1 MKIDELPL
9 DPNIINFLKSES
21 YRELYPPQKDA
32 VKAGVLDGKNVL
44 VSVPTAS
51 GKTLIAMLATLSHL
65 SKNKS
70 KVVYLTPLRALAS
83 EKFEEFKKLEKING
97 SKIKVAISTG
107 DSNSTDNKLDDAD
120 VIILTNET
128 MDAMMT
134 FKNNWIYEI
143 GLVVSDEI
151 HLIGDSGRGP
161 TLEMI
166 LTRLKTGYV
175 GKKPQI
181 IALSATISNS
191 SDLAEWLDCELVESE
206 WRPVPLSEA
215 VYSNHTITNQ
225 DRAESE
231 GNLDE
236 KRETRHS
243 KPAIGLG
250 LDTIAGE
257 AQSLIFTMTRSSSV
271 ATATE
276 AGKFVAKQ
284 LKKDELEKLIK
295 ISKTILPRED
305 DDETKLV
312 KKLAEA
318 VKNGAAFHHAGLD
331 QRCRTIIETEFK
343 NGNIKLLTATPTLAA
358 GVNLPARRVIISS
371 IFRFGS
377 GGMAPI
383 SILEYK
389 QMCGRAGRPQYD
401 DEGESIIVAKGS
413 PDELLEHYVLGK
425 PEPLESKILVDS
437 SLRIHLLGLIA
448 TSSTF
453 SPFSE
458 EKICKFFS
466 QTFGGLSDDDFENK
480 ISKQLKKLKEY
491 GMIAGEGSFKPTDF
505 GKKVFWLRIDPKT
518 AFDIAADLDH
528 YLKGRKHTFGIL
540 HMITNLP
547 EFYPKSFY
555 LGNLAEHMKKLIR
568 DKKDDEKLYARQEFV
583 IDDPEEEEEE
593 GRKANCGKSLLV
605 LHHWIH
611 DMTRKE
617 LSNQFNSEPGDQFQ
631 ISRNA
636 EQLAYVIREIARF
649 WKNKD
654 LVREIDTLRQRIQ
667 HGVSEK
673 YLELVGLKNVGRVR
687 AKALYKENFK
697 NYADLRKAPL
707 EKLAAIDKIGM
718 TIAKSIKSQ
727 V

>member
-1 MKIDELPL
+1 MNVDELSL
-9 DPNIINFLKSES
+9 APNIINFLKLQG
-21 YRELYPPQKDA
+21 YTKLYPPQEDA
-32 VKAGVLDGKNVL
+32 VKVGVLDGKSVL

-51 GKTLIAMLATLSHL
+51 GKTLIAMLAAISHL

-70 KVVYLTPLRALAS
+70 KVIYLTPLRALAS

-120 VIILTNET
+120 IIILTNET

-134 FKNNWIYEI
+134 FQKSWIYEI
-143 GLVVSDEI
+143 GLVISDEI

-181 IALSATISNS
+181 VALSATISNS
-191 SDLAEWLDCELVESE
+191 SLLAEWLDCKLVESE

-225 DRAESE
+225 DRVESE
-231 GNLDE
+231 GNLDK

-250 LDTIAGE
+250 LDIIEDG
-257 AQSLIFTMTRSSSV
+257 AQSLIFTMTRASSV
-271 ATATE
+271 ATAIE
-276 AGKFVAKQ
+276 AGKFVAEH

-295 ISKTILPRED
+295 ISKTILPRETED
-305 DDETKLV
+305 QTKLV
-312 KKLAEA
+312 KKLADA
-318 VKNGAAFHHAGLD
+318 VKNGTAFHHAGLD
-331 QRCRTIIETEFK
+331 QRCRTIVETEFK

-371 IFRFGS
+371 VFRFGPN
-377 GGMAPI
+377 GNAPI

-413 PDELLEHYVLGK
+413 PNQYLEHYVDGI
-425 PEPLESKILVDS
+425 PESLESQILEES

-453 SPFSE
+453 SAISE
-458 EKICKFFS
+458 EKINEFFS
-466 QTFGGLSDDDFENK
+466 QTFGGLSDDELDDK
-480 ISKQLKKLKEY
+480 ISERLKELKTY
-491 GMIAGEGSFKPTDF
+491 DMITDEGGFKPTKF
-505 GKKVFWLRIDPKT
+505 GQKVFWLRIDPKT
-518 AFDIAADLDH
+518 AFDITTHLED
-528 YLKGRKHTFGIL
+528 YVKGNKHTFGFL

-547 EFYPKSFY
+547 EFYPQF
-555 LGNLAEHMKKLIR
+555 GVTEKLEEKMEEIH
-568 DKKDDEKLYARQEFV
+568 DNFKHEKLYVNQKL
-583 IDDPEEEEEE
+583 DQDWT
-593 GRKANCGKSLLV
+593 KSLLI
-605 LHHWIH
+605 LYHWI
-611 DMTRKE
+611 DGMTY
-617 LSNQFNSEPGDQFQ
+617 SNMSQEFNAEPGDIFQ
-631 ISRNA
+631 IRQNT
-636 EQLAYVIREIARF
+636 EHLAYIIREIARF
-649 WKNKD
+649 WKNQV
-654 LVREIDTLRQRIQ
+654 LVDELDTLRQRIR
-667 HGVSEK
+667 HGVPEK
-673 YLELVGLKNVGRVR
+673 YLDLVRIKNVGRVR
-687 AKALYKENFK
+687 AKMLYKYNFH
-697 NYADLRKAPL
+697 NRVDLRKASV

-718 TIAKSIKSQ
+718 TIAKSIKLQ
-727 V
+727 IE

>member
-1 MKIDELPL
+1 MRIDELQL
-9 DPNIINFLKSES
+9 DPNTINFLKSEG
-21 YRELYPPQKDA
+21 YTELYPPQKDA
-32 VKAGVLDGKNVL
+32 VKAGVLDGKSIL

-70 KVVYLTPLRALAS
+70 KVIYLTPLRALAS
-83 EKFEEFKKLEKING
+83 EKFEEFKKLEKISG
-97 SKIKVAISTG
+97 GKIKVAISTG
-107 DSNSTDNKLDDAD
+107 DFDSKYNELDDAD
-120 VIILTNET
+120 IIILTNET

-134 FKNNWIYEI
+134 FQKSWIYEI

-191 SDLAEWLDCELVESE
+191 SLLAEWLDCKLVESE

-225 DRAESE
+225 DRVESE
-231 GNLDE
+231 GNLDK

-250 LDTIAGE
+250 LDIVEDG
-257 AQSLIFTMTRSSSV
+257 AQSLIFAMTRASSV

-276 AGKFVAKQ
+276 AGKFVAEQ

-295 ISKTILPRED
+295 ISKTILPRETED
-305 DDETKLV
+305 QTKLV
-312 KKLAEA
+312 KKLADA
-318 VKNGAAFHHAGLD
+318 VKNGTAFHHAGLD
-331 QRCRTIIETEFK
+331 QRCRTIVETEFK

-371 IFRFGS
+371 VFRFGPN
-377 GGMAPI
+377 GNAPI

-413 PDELLEHYVLGK
+413 PNQYLEHYVDGI
-425 PEPLESKILVDS
+425 PESLESQILEES

-453 SPFSE
+453 SAISE
-458 EKICKFFS
+458 EKINEFFS
-466 QTFGGLSDDDFENK
+466 QTFGGLSDDKLERK
-480 ISKQLKKLKEY
+480 ISERLKE
-491 GMIAGEGSFKPTDF
+491 
-505 GKKVFWLRIDPKT
+505 
-518 AFDIAADLDH
+518 
-528 YLKGRKHTFGIL
+528 
-540 HMITNLP
+540 
-547 EFYPKSFY
+547 
-555 LGNLAEHMKKLIR
+555 
-568 DKKDDEKLYARQEFV
+568 
-583 IDDPEEEEEE
+583 
-593 GRKANCGKSLLV
+593 
-605 LHHWIH
+605 
-611 DMTRKE
+611 
-617 LSNQFNSEPGDQFQ
+617 
-631 ISRNA
+631 
-636 EQLAYVIREIARF
+636 
-649 WKNKD
+649 
-654 LVREIDTLRQRIQ
+654 
-667 HGVSEK
+667 
-673 YLELVGLKNVGRVR
+673 
-687 AKALYKENFK
+687 
-697 NYADLRKAPL
+697 
-707 EKLAAIDKIGM
+707 
-718 TIAKSIKSQ
+718 
-727 V
+727 